1 MKHWKL
7 NIYQN
12 LHFLNLWIVEQKC
25 LTIAQPLGSNFL
37 EVYTKNLPKKFHE
50 RHLTNFC
57 SEIGIFSEKLSKQ
70 FCAEKKSRFWRQNSR
85 KMLKNHEKLTLTK
98 NVIFLPVLP
107 FFVILDFAHENSN
120 NFTLILAVKKRSDFC
135 NFSSKFQFQWCRN
148 LNLLLL
154 SRIY

>member
-1 MKHWKL
+1 M
-7 NIYQN
+7 
-12 LHFLNLWIVEQKC
+12 EQKC

-70 FCAEKKSRFWRQNSR
+70 FCAEKKN
-85 KMLKNHEKLTLTK
+85 LDEKLTLTK

-120 NFTLILAVKKRSDFC
+120 NFTLILAVKKSDFC
-135 NFSSKFQFQWCRN
+135 NFSSKVQFQ
-148 LNLLLL
+148 
-154 SRIY
+154 